1 MRQSKG
7 KKPTLVFFHSRLENV
22 YYYVDLVLVLAIVD
36 TA

>member
-7 KKPTLVFFHSRLENV
+7 KKPTLVFHSRLENV